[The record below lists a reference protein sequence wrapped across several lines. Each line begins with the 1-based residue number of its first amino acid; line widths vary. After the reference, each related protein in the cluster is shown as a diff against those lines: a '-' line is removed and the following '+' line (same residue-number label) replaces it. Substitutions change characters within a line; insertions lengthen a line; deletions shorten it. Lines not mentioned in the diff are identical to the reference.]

1 MRSASLDCAAAGRQV
16 PSTIRTTTAG
26 VNRRIGSPIGVATI
40 EARLVFRPQPV
51 GISACGGRRDGRP
64 LGAAFRLLQRI
75 GPKDLGMTDLYL
87 RSGIFLAPFHNHDE
101 NPTLSIERDLELLE
115 HLDRL
120 NYHEAWI
127 GEHHSGGFELIACPE
142 MFIAAAAQRTRHIR
156 LGTGVVSLAD
166 RMVQLDHMTRGRA
179 MFGVGPGALVHDA
192 LKIGIDPG
200 EQRRMMDE
208 SFEVVVRLLKGEI
221 VNRKTDW
228 FNLTGA
234 QLQLRPYTRPT
245 MELAVA
251 AARSP
256 SGSVL
261 AGKYGVG
268 MLSIGGTSPIA
279 MERHTA
285 NWGLYEETARE
296 NGHAPNR
303 KDWRVVGMFHIAE
316 TREQARTNVKF
327 GVEAFAQY
335 FRDVATFPIIPGDV
349 GDATEWLI
357 ETGTGCIGTP
367 DDAIAYIERLISGSG
382 GFGVIC
388 ELAQNWAD
396 WEATKRH
403 YELMARF
410 VHPRFQQS
418 RELLSGSYDYATSRH
433 VDFTGQAS
441 AAIQKAIDQ
450 HAARRTTEVE
460 RPAAE

>member
-1 MRSASLDCAAAGRQV
+1 
-16 PSTIRTTTAG
+16 
-26 VNRRIGSPIGVATI
+26 
-40 EARLVFRPQPV
+40 
-51 GISACGGRRDGRP
+51 
-64 LGAAFRLLQRI
+64 
-75 GPKDLGMTDLYL
+75 MTEPYL

-101 NPTLSIERDLELLE
+101 NPTLSMERDMELIE

-156 LGTGVVSLAD
+156 LGTGVVSLPYHNPFMLAD

-200 EQRRMMDE
+200 NQREMMEE
-208 SFEVVVRLLKGEI
+208 SFDVIIRLMRGEI
-221 VNRKTDW
+221 VSKKTDW
-228 FNLTGA
+228 FNITDA

-256 SGSVL
+256 SGGVL
-261 AGKYGVG
+261 AGKHGVG
-268 MLSIGGTSPIA
+268 MLSIGGTAPA
-279 MERHTA
+279 QMERHTA
-285 NWGLYEETARE
+285 NWNLYEETARA
-296 NGHAPNR
+296 NGHTPNR
-303 KDWRVVGMFHIAE
+303 KDWRVVGFFHIAE
-316 TREQARTNVKF
+316 TREQAIKNVQF
-327 GVEAFAQY
+327 GVQQFAQY

-349 GDATEWLI
+349 GDPVQWLM
-357 ETGTGCIGTP
+357 ETGTACIGTP
-367 DDAIAYIERLISGSG
+367 DDAVAYVDRLMKGSG
-382 GFGVIC
+382 GFGVLC

-410 VHPRFQQS
+410 VHPKFQQS
-418 RELLSGSYDYATSRH
+418 RELLVDSYNYATDHH
-433 VDFTGQAS
+433 VEFGGQAA
-441 AAIQKAIDQ
+441 AAIQKAIDR
-450 HAARRTTEVE
+450 HAARTGADKKE
-460 RPAAE
+460 AAE